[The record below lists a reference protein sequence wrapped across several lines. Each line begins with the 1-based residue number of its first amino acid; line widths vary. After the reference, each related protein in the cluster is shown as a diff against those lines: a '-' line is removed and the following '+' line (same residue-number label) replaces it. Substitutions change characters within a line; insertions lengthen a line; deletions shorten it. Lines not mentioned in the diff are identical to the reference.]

1 MLAINV
7 SESEMG
13 TAQKMTFSVKDFFSK
28 CARIRRKLRIW
39 SHLLKKSSTENF
51 IFCAVGLF
59 LSEWVYI
66 FRSKINANFTK
77 KRGFFSTKNEAEYA
91 FANLRKFG
99 MSQVFIVRC
108 NTLMQLYQR
117 R

>member
-77 KRGFFSTKNEAEYA
+77 KGGFFLQKTRLSTHLQICG
-91 FANLRKFG
+91 NLVCRKF
-99 MSQVFIVRC
+99 
-108 NTLMQLYQR
+108 LLYGVTH
-117 R
+117 